1 MEPYVLLE
9 CLKLLWLGFEV
20 ARYFINRK
28 REKTLIDTLES
39 YNQRLNQLESKV
51 KENP

>member
-9 CLKLLWLGFEV
+9 CLKLLWLGFEITC
-20 ARYFINRK
+20 YFIGRK
-28 REKTLIDTLES
+28 REKATVEAIETL
-39 YNQRLNQLESKV
+39 NHRLNQLESKI